1 MMKSAAPTVVRK
13 GAVIRV
19 AGGSAPGTPALALSY
34 VDLRFDDGHF
44 ERWIGPGQPGE
55 FPSGDD
61 PGAALVSWGAEIID
75 QHGDDLRVEMAM
87 DFTEVPADLDVPVE
101 IVVEWNASVPREAFM
116 TIDEL
121 RDEFGD
127 GR

>member
-1 MMKSAAPTVVRK
+1 MKPAAPEVLRK

-19 AGGSAPGTPALALSY
+19 AGGSVPGTRALALSY
-34 VDLRFDDGHF
+34 VDLRFADGHV

-61 PGAALVSWGAEIID
+61 PGAALVSWGEDVIEIN
-75 QHGDDLRVEMAM
+75 GDDLRSELAM
-87 DFTEVPADLDVPVE
+87 DFSGVPNELAGPVE
-101 IVVEWNASVPREAFM
+101 IVAEWNASLPREAFM
-116 TIDEL
+116 TINEL

-127 GR
+127 NS